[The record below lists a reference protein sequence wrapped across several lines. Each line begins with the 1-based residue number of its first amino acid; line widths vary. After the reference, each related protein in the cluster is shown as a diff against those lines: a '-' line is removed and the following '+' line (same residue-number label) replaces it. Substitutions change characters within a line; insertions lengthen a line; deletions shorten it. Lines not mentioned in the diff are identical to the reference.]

1 MKIATKCVLV
11 LLALTALAA
20 GSRKRDPLT
29 ESEVDQ
35 LREFRM
41 EPLKRLQLFIKFT
54 DARLD
59 SIDQLRNDPK
69 QAAERGTKIHDL
81 LEDLSA
87 LFDEINDN
95 LDTFEGQALDKDQK
109 KQFRKGVKAVVA
121 ASERWDTRLKGLR
134 NAIQMDA
141 QTKTESRTWVFA
153 LQDAQEALKSCAEI
167 AREYAEEK
175 DADNTENKK
184 K

>member
-1 MKIATKCVLV
+1 MKIATKWLLV
-11 LLALTALAA
+11 LLALTSLAA
-20 GSRKRDPLT
+20 ASRKRDPLT
-29 ESEVDQ
+29 EAEVDQ

-69 QAAERGTKIHDL
+69 QGEGRGLKIHDL
-81 LEDLSA
+81 LEDVSA
-87 LFDEINDN
+87 LLDEINDN
-95 LDTFEGQALDKDQK
+95 LDTFEGQRLDKDQK
-109 KQFRKGVKAVVA
+109 KQFRKGAKEVVGA
-121 ASERWDTRLKGLR
+121 TDRWDTRLKGLR

-141 QTKTESRTWVFA
+141 QTKTESRAWVFS
-153 LQDAQEALKSCAEI
+153 LQDAQEALKSCAGI

-175 DADNTENKK
+175 DVDKTEDKK

>member
-1 MKIATKCVLV
+1 MKTATKWLV
-11 LLALTALAA
+11 LLLALIAVAA
-20 GSRKRDPLT
+20 AARKRDPLT
-29 ESEVDQ
+29 EAEADQ

-41 EPLKRLQLFIKFT
+41 EPLKRLKLFIKFT

-59 SIDQLRNDPK
+59 TIDQLRADPK
-69 QAAERGTKIHDL
+69 AEGRAAKIHDL

-95 LDTFEGQALDKDQK
+95 LDTFEGQRLDKDQK
-109 KQFRKGVKAVVA
+109 KQYRKGVKEVA
-121 ASERWDTRLKGLR
+121 EATGRWDQRLKALR
-134 NAIQMDA
+134 NAVQMDP
-141 QTKTESRTWVFA
+141 QTKAESRTWLFT
-153 LQDAQEALKSCAEI
+153 LQDAEDSLKSCAAI

-175 DADNTENKK
+175 DVEKAEEKK